1 MRYNGRFPFSQF
13 LNIRAAGGATFDPTG
28 ARVAFVTDI
37 TGVPQVWSIDTVGGW
52 PDQLTFAAER
62 VNFARYAPVGGHLVF
77 GMDSGGNEQQQLYL
91 LSPDAARVT
100 DLTQR
105 PDAFH
110 YWGDWSA
117 DGQSLAFA
125 SNRRHPQFFDVYTHH
140 LATGETRCVYQADAY
155 TLAGPFSPDGTKLV
169 LLRVNGSLDD
179 DLLLL
184 DLASGQTTYLT
195 PHQGKAVYRGIAWAA
210 NGQRL
215 YLATDQGR
223 DTVAL
228 ACLDLADGGLT
239 HLDET
244 PWDVEAIALSP
255 DGQTLAYS
263 VNADGYSDLR
273 FLDTA
278 TRQRL
283 PGVTRL
289 PRGVIS
295 VLPICRDPGA
305 DQPLAWSPDGR
316 RLAVSFSSGTNVPDV
331 WLVASGGE
339 ARRLTHSGQA
349 GIPSAALVEPTL
361 VRYPSFDGLEV
372 AAFYYVPLEGPHPGG
387 EGAGRLPV
395 VVQVHGGP
403 EGQSRPAFNAV
414 VAYFVNRGYAVLLP
428 NVRGSTGYGR
438 RYTHLDDVDKRMDSV
453 ADLEAS
459 VRWLVAEGNADAR
472 RIAVMGGSYG
482 GFMTLAAVTE
492 YPDLWAAGVD
502 IVGIGNFVT
511 FLERTGAYRRAHRE
525 SEYGSLAHHRDL
537 LERISPIHK
546 VNRIAAPLMVIHGA
560 NDPRV
565 PIYEAEQMVAALQAR
580 QHPVEYLRFE
590 DEGHGIVKLGNR
602 IVAYG
607 AIGEFLVRYLS
618 P

>member
-1 MRYNGRFPFSQF
+1 MRYTERFPFAQF
-13 LNIRAAGGATFDPTG
+13 LNMRAAGGATFHPTA
-28 ARVAFVTDI
+28 ARIAFITDI
-37 TGVPQVWSIDTVGGW
+37 SGVPQVWAIDTDGGW

-91 LSPDAARVT
+91 LSPDGGRVT

-105 PDAFH
+105 SDAFH

-140 LATGETRCVYQADAY
+140 LPTDETRCVYQADAY
-155 TLAGPFSPDGTKLV
+155 TMAGPFSPDGSKLV
-169 LLRVNGSLDD
+169 LTRVNGSLDD

-184 DLASGQTTYLT
+184 DLATGAATHLT
-195 PHQGKAVYRGIAWAA
+195 PHTGKATYHGVAWAA
-210 NGQRL
+210 DGRGL
-215 YLATDQGR
+215 YLVTDQGR

-228 ACLDLADGGLT
+228 AYLDLAGGGLT
-239 HLDET
+239 VLDDT
-244 PWDVEAIALSP
+244 AWDVEALALSP
-255 DGQTLAYS
+255 DGRTLAYS
-263 VNADGYSDLR
+263 VNVDGYSDLR
-273 FLDTA
+273 FLDTT
-278 TRQRL
+278 TRQRG

-349 GIPSAALVEPTL
+349 GIPQAALVEPGL

-372 AAFYYVPLEGPHPGG
+372 SAFYYVPPQAQ
-387 EGAGRLPV
+387 GAEKRPV

-403 EGQSRPAFNAV
+403 ESQSRPAFNAV

-438 RYTHLDDVDKRMDSV
+438 RYAHLDDVDRRMDSV

-459 VRWLVAEGNADAR
+459 VQWLVAEGAADPR

-525 SEYGSLAHHRDL
+525 SEYGSLAHHRDV

-546 VNRIAAPLMVIHGA
+546 VNRITAPLMVIHGA

-580 QHPVEYLRFE
+580 QQPVEYLRFA

-607 AIGEFLVRYLS
+607 AIGEFLDRYLS